1 MLEQLA
7 YVYDVDVIFSKKWNA
22 EGVFLLPRTICIS
35 PLAEEPLETFFHELG
50 HVRCYR
56 KKIFPAYHRYKNKK
70 YTRQAVLS
78 TAFRA
83 ERYVDKWAEK
93 ECRSWFPNYK
103 WVGCYKTEKE
113 RQSLLAYYDGDKFN
127 NNLDNLRW
135 DTCKNNCKD
144 TKRHGRCQTGQ
155 DHHSATLTNK
165 QANRIKEYLAV
176 GISPKDIAE
185 QFNINRHTVY
195 NIKEGVCY

>member
-1 MLEQLA
+1 MKEKWLPLVGWEGCYEISNNGRVRSIERYSPINSLRPDIIIKRGGGIRKQ
-7 YVYDVDVIFSKKWNA
+7 YVGRGGYYRVGLSGNGKRGCCVI
-22 EGVFLLPRTICIS
+22 
-35 PLAEEPLETFFHELG
+35 
-50 HVRCYR
+50 
-56 KKIFPAYHRYKNKK
+56 HR
-70 YTRQAVLS
+70 AVLE
-78 TAFRA
+78 AF
-83 ERYVDKWAEK
+83 
-93 ECRSWFPNYK
+93 
-103 WVGCYKTEKE
+103 VGPCPDGMMCCH
-113 RQSLLAYYDGDKFN
+113 YDGDKFN

-144 TKRHGRCQTGQ
+144 TKRHGRRQTGQ

-165 QANRIKEYLAV
+165 QASRIKEYLAV

>member
-1 MLEQLA
+1 MKNFRFDKKTEYCLLEQLA

-127 NNLDNLRW
+127 EWFVKHKIDLFKLVSD
-135 DTCKNNCKD
+135 CKK
-144 TKRHGRCQTGQ
+144 
-155 DHHSATLTNK
+155 
-165 QANRIKEYLAV
+165 
-176 GISPKDIAE
+176 
-185 QFNINRHTVY
+185 
-195 NIKEGVCY
+195 